1 MCGLGQL
8 RFGNLLFDD
17 DYFFQVQKRLVL
29 IAMKIKSIFLT
40 ALIAGL
46 IVVTGP
52 VVASAHS
59 GGTDANGCHAGSQ
72 PYHCHGSK
80 SSSGTVTTSVTIA
93 PTTTSTT
100 IAPTTTSTTIA
111 PTTTS
116 TTIAPTTTSTTIAPT
131 TTSTTIAPTT
141 TSVTIAP
148 TTTSVTIAPA
158 TPTTLATQKIMLV
171 FKNCTEVR
179 KTYRWGVAKSLQ
191 AAKKQKNYPLNN
203 PFVSASIYTSL
214 EKMDQDGDGTAC
226 EK

>member
-116 TTIAPTTTSTTIAPT
+116 TTIAPTTTS
-131 TTSTTIAPTT
+131 
-141 TSVTIAP
+141 
-148 TTTSVTIAPA
+148 VTIAPA

>member
-116 TTIAPTTTSTTIAPT
+116 
-131 TTSTTIAPTT
+131 
-141 TSVTIAP
+141 VTIAP

>member
-116 TTIAPTTTSTTIAPT
+116 TTIAPTTTS
-131 TTSTTIAPTT
+131 
-141 TSVTIAP
+141 VTIAP